1 MKKSSGFTLIELVVV
16 IVILGILAATA
27 APKFMDLQK
36 DARISALN
44 GLMGAMKSANSM
56 VYSKAILAG
65 QDTVAS
71 GFVCSNSEPC
81 ETKTQ
86 DGKTEIPTNQVALRY
101 GHPTAD
107 KDGIVKALQDDI
119 VEYSAKD
126 VGDWVYKK
134 EDQDQYIRIFSAAFK
149 DSPDTK
155 CYVKYTAPDSK
166 DGAPKFELEKDECQ
180 FNNVNFRIEA

>member
-36 DARISALN
+36 DARVSALN

-65 QDTVAS
+65 QDTIDP
-71 GFVCSNSEPC
+71 GIICSNSEPC
-81 ETKTQ
+81 SKDKDVYTDNAVKL
-86 DGKTEIPTNQVALRY
+86 KY
-101 GHPTAD
+101 GHPAAD

-119 VEYSAKD
+119 VKYDAKE
-126 VGDWVYKK
+126 VGDWVYSQNDKW
-134 EDQDQYIRIFSAAFK
+134 IRIYPAVFK
-149 DSPDTK
+149 DSTNTTE
-155 CYVKYTAPDSK
+155 CYVQYTAPDSK
-166 DGAPKFELEKDECQ
+166 DKNPEFKLVKTGC
-180 FNNVNFRIEA
+180 

>member
-36 DARISALN
+36 DARVSALN

-65 QDTVAS
+65 QDTVSS

-119 VEYSAKD
+119 VEYNAKD

-134 EDQDQYIRIFSAAFK
+134 EFQNIRIFSAAFK
-149 DSPDTK
+149 DSPNTK

-166 DGAPKFELEKDECQ
+166 DGAPKFELEKDEC
-180 FNNVNFRIEA
+180 

>member
-36 DARISALN
+36 DTRISALN
-44 GLMGAMKSANSM
+44 GLMGAMKSASSM

-65 QDTVAS
+65 QDTVLS

-81 ETKTQ
+81 ETKKQQ
-86 DGKTEIPTNQVALRY
+86 DGKTEIPTNQVALKY

-107 KDGIVKALQDDI
+107 EYGIVRALQDDI
-119 VEYSAKD
+119 GAFGTATD
-126 VGDWVYKK
+126 GDWVYKI
-134 EDQDQYIRIFSAAFK
+134 DSAKAPNSILVLPATFNGANA
-149 DSPDTK
+149 SATPTK

-166 DGAPKFELEKDECQ
+166 DGAPKFELVKTGC
-180 FNNVNFRIEA
+180 

>member
-44 GLMGAMKSANSM
+44 GLMGALKSANSM

-65 QDTVAS
+65 QDTIDP
-71 GFVCSNSEPC
+71 GIICSNSEPC
-81 ETKTQ
+81 SKGK
-86 DGKTEIPTNQVALRY
+86 DGVYTDNAVKLKY
-101 GHPTAD
+101 GHPAAD

-119 VEYSAKD
+119 VEYSATE

-134 EDQDQYIRIFSAAFK
+134 EDQYIRIYPAVFK
-149 DSPDTK
+149 DSTNTTE
-155 CYVKYTAPDSK
+155 CYVQYTAPDSK
-166 DGAPKFELEKDECQ
+166 DKNPEFKLEKSGC
-180 FNNVNFRIEA
+180 

>member
-36 DARISALN
+36 DARVSALN

-65 QDTVAS
+65 QDTIDP
-71 GFVCSNSEPC
+71 GIICSNSEPYSKD
-81 ETKTQ
+81 TDSVYTDNAVKL
-86 DGKTEIPTNQVALRY
+86 KY
-101 GHPTAD
+101 GHPAAD

-119 VEYSAKD
+119 VEYSATE
-126 VGDWVYKK
+126 VGDWVYLQK
-134 EDQDQYIRIFSAAFK
+134 DQWIRIYPAVFK
-149 DSPDTK
+149 DSTNTTE
-155 CYVKYTAPDSK
+155 CYVQYTAPDSK
-166 DGAPKFELEKDECQ
+166 DKTPDFKLVKTGC
-180 FNNVNFRIEA
+180 

>member
-71 GFVCSNSEPC
+71 GFVCSNGDSCDEKKCPEGKSSC
-81 ETKTQ
+81 EEDDKVYPASRVT
-86 DGKTEIPTNQVALRY
+86 LRY
-101 GHPTAD
+101 GHPAAD

-119 VEYSAKD
+119 VEYSATE
-126 VGDWVYKK
+126 VGDWVYLQKH
-134 EDQDQYIRIFSAAFK
+134 QWIRIYPAVFK
-149 DSPDTK
+149 DSTNTTE
-155 CYVKYTAPDSK
+155 CYVQYTAPDSK
-166 DGAPKFELEKDECQ
+166 DKNPEFKLVKTGC
-180 FNNVNFRIEA
+180 

>member
-36 DARISALN
+36 DARVSALN

-65 QDTVAS
+65 QDTIDP
-71 GFVCSNSEPC
+71 GIICSNSEPC
-81 ETKTQ
+81 SKDK
-86 DGKTEIPTNQVALRY
+86 DGVYTDNAVKLKY
-101 GHPTAD
+101 GHPAAD

-119 VEYSAKD
+119 VEYSATE
-126 VGDWVYKK
+126 VGDWVYLQN
-134 EDQDQYIRIFSAAFK
+134 DQWIRIYPAVFK
-149 DSPDTK
+149 DSTNTTE
-155 CYVKYTAPDSK
+155 CYVQYTAPDSK
-166 DGAPKFELEKDECQ
+166 DKNPEFKLVKTGCQ
-180 FNNVNFRIEA
+180 FSNVNFRIEA

>member
-36 DARISALN
+36 DARVSALN

-65 QDTVAS
+65 QDTVLS

-119 VEYSAKD
+119 VEYNAKD

-134 EDQDQYIRIFSAAFK
+134 EYQYIRIFSAAFK
-149 DSPDTK
+149 DSPNTK

>member
-71 GFVCSNSEPC
+71 GFVCSNGDSCDEKKCP
-81 ETKTQ
+81 E
-86 DGKTEIPTNQVALRY
+86 GKSSCKEDDKVYPASRVTLRY

-119 VEYSAKD
+119 VEYNAKD
-126 VGDWVYKK
+126 VGDWVYKQ
-134 EDQDQYIRIFSAAFK
+134 EYQYIRIFSATFK
-149 DSPDTK
+149 DSPNTK
-155 CYVKYTAPDSK
+155 CYVKYTAPGSK
-166 DGAPKFELEKDECQ
+166 DGAPKFELEKDEC
-180 FNNVNFRIEA
+180 

>member
-1 MKKSSGFTLIELVVV
+1 MKKNSGFTLIELVVV

-44 GLMGAMKSANSM
+44 GLMGALKNANSM

-65 QDTVAS
+65 QDTADEGDDVYI
-71 GFVCSNSEPC
+71 CSNSESC
-81 ETKTQ
+81 AKGA
-86 DGKTEIPTNQVALRY
+86 DGKIPSNQIKLKY

-107 KDGIVKALQDDI
+107 EYGIVRSLQEDI
-119 VEYSAKD
+119 GEFGTATD
-126 VGDWVYKK
+126 GDWVYKI
-134 EDQDQYIRIFSAAFK
+134 DSAKAPNSILVLPATFNGA
-149 DSPDTK
+149 DASATYPE

-166 DGAPKFELEKDECQ
+166 DGAPKFELVKTGC
-180 FNNVNFRIEA
+180 

>member
-36 DARISALN
+36 DARVSALN

-65 QDTVAS
+65 QDTIDP
-71 GFVCSNSEPC
+71 GIICSNSEPC
-81 ETKTQ
+81 SKDK
-86 DGKTEIPTNQVALRY
+86 DGVYGVYTDNAVKLKY
-101 GHPTAD
+101 GHPAAD

-119 VEYSAKD
+119 VEYSATE
-126 VGDWVYKK
+126 VGDWVYLQK
-134 EDQDQYIRIFSAAFK
+134 DQWIRIYPAVFK
-149 DSPDTK
+149 DSTNTTE
-155 CYVKYTAPDSK
+155 CYVQYTAPDSK
-166 DGAPKFELEKDECQ
+166 DKNPEFKLVKTGC
-180 FNNVNFRIEA
+180 

>member
-36 DARISALN
+36 DARVSALN

-65 QDTVAS
+65 QDTVLS

-119 VEYSAKD
+119 VEYNAKD
-126 VGDWVYKK
+126 VGDWVYKQ
-134 EDQDQYIRIFSAAFK
+134 ESQYIRIFSAAFK
-149 DSPDTK
+149 DSPNTK

-166 DGAPKFELEKDECQ
+166 DGAPKFELEKDEC
-180 FNNVNFRIEA
+180 